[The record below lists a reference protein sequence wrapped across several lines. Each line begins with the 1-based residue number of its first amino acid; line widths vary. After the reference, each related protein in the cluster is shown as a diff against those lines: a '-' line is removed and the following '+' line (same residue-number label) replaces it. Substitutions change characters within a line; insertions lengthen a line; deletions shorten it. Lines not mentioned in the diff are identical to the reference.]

1 MTTTTAAARELG
13 VANAGWL
20 GTEVTRR
27 AQINKLVSPIVVD
40 ISGEETTLGG
50 PAREK
55 VGQLSGRAT
64 FLLNSGSM
72 SDGTPDR
79 LM

>member
-1 MTTTTAAARELG
+1 MP
-13 VANAGWL
+13 
-20 GTEVTRR
+20 
-27 AQINKLVSPIVVD
+27 QINKLVSPIFVD
-40 ISGEETTLGG
+40 ISGEVTTLGG